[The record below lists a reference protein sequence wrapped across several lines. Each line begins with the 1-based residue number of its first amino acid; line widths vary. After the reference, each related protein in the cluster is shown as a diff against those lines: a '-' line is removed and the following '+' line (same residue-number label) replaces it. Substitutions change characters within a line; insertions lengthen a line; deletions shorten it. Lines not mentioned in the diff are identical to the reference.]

1 MADKWRT
8 ENVIVNGKVR
18 WCFTT
23 KLDQNG
29 EWSTQFYPN
38 AESLEIINGLI
49 KDGIKNQLKKDDD
62 GYFIRF
68 RRHPQKQGKD
78 GRIIQFE
85 PPETLNA
92 DGTPCRDIVGDG
104 SDVTLRLEVYGGKNP
119 FGSGTYKAAR
129 LGGIKVQNLVPYIA
143 ATMAKDPHEQ
153 KNAQR
158 LMAAPLQQ
166 PSW

>member
-1 MADKWRT
+1 MAQSS
-8 ENVIVNGKVR
+8 NVIVHGKAR
-18 WCFTT
+18 WCFTR

-29 EWSTQFYPN
+29 EWSVDFYPN
-38 AESLEIINGLI
+38 AESRLVIEGLI
-49 KDGIKNQLKKDDD
+49 KDGIKNQLKKDDND
-62 GYFIRF
+62 EYHIRF

-78 GRIIQFE
+78 GRVIQFD

-92 DGTPCRDIVGDG
+92 DGTLCTDIIGDG
-104 SDVTLRLEVYGGKNP
+104 SDITLRLEVYGGKNP

-129 LGGIKVQNLVPYIA
+129 LGGIKVQNLVPYVQ

>member
-1 MADKWRT
+1 MANAT
-8 ENVIVNGKVR
+8 NVIVHGKCR
-18 WCFTT
+18 WCFTR

-29 EWSTQFYPN
+29 EWSMNLYPN
-38 AESLEIINGLI
+38 PESLDIINQLI

-62 GYFIRF
+62 GYYIRF

-78 GRIIQFE
+78 GRVIQFD

-92 DGTPCRDIVGDG
+92 DGSICTDIIGDG
-104 SDVTLRLEVYGGKNP
+104 SDVSVRLEVYGGKNP
-119 FGSGTYKAAR
+119 FGTGSYKAAR
-129 LGGIKVQNLVPYIA
+129 LGGVKVQNLVPYIP
-143 ATMAKDPHEQ
+143 ATMAKDEHEQ

>member
-1 MADKWRT
+1 MANT
-8 ENVIVNGKVR
+8 TNVIVHGKVR
-18 WCFTT
+18 WCFTR

-62 GYFIRF
+62 GYYIRF

-78 GRIIQFE
+78 GRIIQFD

-92 DGTPCRDIVGDG
+92 DGTVCTDIIGDG
-104 SDVTLRLEVYGGKNP
+104 SDVTLRLEVYGGKSP
-119 FGSGTYKAAR
+119 FGGGTYKAAR
-129 LGGIKVQNLVPYIA
+129 LGGIKVQNLVPYVA
-143 ATMAKDPHEQ
+143 ATMAKDAHEM

-158 LMAAPLQQ
+158 LMAAPLQ

>member
-1 MADKWRT
+1 MANAT
-8 ENVIVNGKVR
+8 NIIVNGKSR
-18 WCFTT
+18 WTFTR

-29 EWSTQFYPN
+29 EWSMNLYPDGP
-38 AESLEIINGLI
+38 SLEIINGLI

-78 GRIIQFE
+78 GRIIQFD

-92 DGTPCRDIVGDG
+92 DGTICTDIIGDG
-104 SDVTLRLEVYGGKNP
+104 SDVSVRLEVYGGKNP
-119 FGSGTYKAAR
+119 FGGGTYKAAR
-129 LGGIKVQNLVPYIA
+129 LGGVKVQNLVPYQPA
-143 ATMAKDPHEQ
+143 QMAKNEFEQ